1 MRKPTEDILT
11 LDDILAEHPNFTKN
25 ELRLAITRKEL
36 GKTGG
41 VEKHGRRYL
50 ITRRALNV
58 WLGIENKEEEYKK
71 DLYIKE
77 LENKIKGYQIQFE
90 TFKGLLK
97 TLTNVADI

>member
-11 LDDILAEHPNFTKN
+11 LDDIIAEYPNLTRN
-25 ELRLAITRKEL
+25 ELRLAINRKQL
-36 GKTGG
+36 PADKR
-41 VEKHGRRYL
+41 GRRFL
-50 ITRRALNV
+50 VNRRALNV
-58 WLGIENKEEEYKK
+58 YLGLENSEEEYKK

-97 TLTNVADI
+97 TLANVADI

>member
-11 LDDILAEHPNFTKN
+11 VDDIRAEQPKLKKT
-25 ELRLAITRKEL
+25 EILLAIKRKEL
-36 GKTGG
+36 IA
-41 VEKHGRRYL
+41 EKHGRRYL
-50 ITRRALNV
+50 VNRKALNT
-58 WLGIENKEEEYKK
+58 WLGFENNEEEYKK

-97 TLTNVADI
+97 TLANVADI